1 MTAQTMTTQLAR
13 TAPAGALFL
22 RLILVFYWAIHWWF
36 KVGFRGM
43 AATVSFFD
51 SLGLPAW
58 LAWFDISY
66 EVLIV
71 ILLLLGLFFRFACL
85 SSLPILIASMI
96 IYGKNGFYFP
106 SGGIELPIFWAL
118 VQATLVLIGPGALSI
133 RAPVKTKSELVN
145 WFLL

>member
-1 MTAQTMTTQLAR
+1 MTTQLAR
-13 TAPAGALFL
+13 TAPIGALLL

-71 ILLLLGLFFRFACL
+71 ILMLLGLFFRFACL
-85 SSLPILIASMI
+85 RSLPIHFASMI
-96 IYGKNGFYFP
+96 VYGKSGFYFP
-106 SGGIELPIFWAL
+106 GGGIELPIFWAL
-118 VQATLVLIGPGALSI
+118 VQTTLVLIGPGALTM
-133 RAPVKTKSELVN
+133 RATTKTNSEFIN
-145 WFLL
+145 WFLV

>member
-1 MTAQTMTTQLAR
+1 MTTRLAT
-13 TAPAGALFL
+13 TAPVGAFLL

-36 KVGFRGM
+36 KVGFHGM
-43 AATVSFFD
+43 AATVSFFE
-51 SLGLPAW
+51 SLGLPYW

-71 ILLLLGLFFRFACL
+71 ALLLLGALFRFACL

-106 SGGIELPIFWAL
+106 TGGIELPIFWAL
-118 VQATLVLIGPGALSI
+118 VQASLVLIGPGAFSV
-133 RAPVKTKSELVN
+133 PVRIKTRSDVIN
-145 WFLL
+145 WLLL